1 MDGTFEDV
9 TPVGWLEDIHP
20 NMGFA
25 YADYDKDG
33 KVDYALGRWNEGYAL
48 FHNETEG
55 QSDWLRLRL
64 SGGGP
69 VNRDAIGA
77 RVYLTLSDGRTLMQ
91 EVKSGSSLG
100 AGNALTLY
108 FGLGSA
114 ERADEIRVVWPDGRE
129 TVYENVAAD
138 QHYQIKYT
146 VSSES

>member
-100 AGNALTLY
+100 AGNDTALH
-108 FGLGSA
+108 FGLGQA
-114 ERADEIRVVWPDGRE
+114 EILSLRATWPDGARMIIDNPPVNRE
-129 TVYENVAAD
+129 LHLGYPF
-138 QHYQIKYT
+138 Q
-146 VSSES
+146 